1 MFERFSHSARQA
13 VVRARAEAVL
23 AGDDHIGCEHL
34 LVSLLAEPGA
44 AAQALSAAGLGADQ
58 ARAALAGRARSA
70 GRDRPDDDPLDA
82 EALASIGI
90 DLDAVRRA
98 ADASFGPGALD
109 RAGQPGRGGRGGR
122 GGGRDAQGRP
132 GGRLPFGADAKKAL
146 ERGLRAAA
154 QSRQPAISTG
164 HLLIGVIDQG
174 ANPALGTL
182 AAAGIDP
189 AALRADVVR
198 RLAEAA

>member
-1 MFERFSHSARQA
+1 MFERFSHSAHEA

-58 ARAALAGRARSA
+58 ARAALARLA
-70 GRDRPDDDPLDA
+70 GRPRPDDDPLDA

-109 RAGQPGRGGRGGR
+109 RAGRPGRGGAG
-122 GGGRDAQGRP
+122 

-146 ERGLRAAA
+146 EQGLRAAVR
-154 QSRQPAISTG
+154 SRHPAITTG

-174 ANPALGTL
+174 ANPALGML

-189 AALRADVVR
+189 AVLRADVAR
-198 RLAEAA
+198 RLAGAA

>member
-13 VVRARAEAVL
+13 VARARAEAVL
-23 AGDDHIGCEHL
+23 AGDDHVGCEHL

-58 ARAALAGRARSA
+58 ARAALARLAGRA
-70 GRDRPDDDPLDA
+70 GPDDDPLDA

-90 DLDAVRRA
+90 DLDTVRRA

-109 RAGQPGRGGRGGR
+109 RAGRPGRGG
-122 GGGRDAQGRP
+122 GGGSRDGQGRL

-146 ERGLRAAA
+146 ERGLRAAV
-154 QSRQPAISTG
+154 QSRHPAISTG

-174 ANPALGTL
+174 ANPALGML
-182 AAAGIDP
+182 AATGIDP